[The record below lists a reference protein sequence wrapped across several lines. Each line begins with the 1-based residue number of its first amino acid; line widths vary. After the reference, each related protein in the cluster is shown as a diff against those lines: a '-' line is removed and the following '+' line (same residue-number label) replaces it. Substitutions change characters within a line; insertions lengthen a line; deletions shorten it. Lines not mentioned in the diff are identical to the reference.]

1 MSIIAGFDNKQST
14 SFTDQEEGVLS
25 YADVYKKPQASG
37 LVNVVEDFSWY
48 SNSNTSATQYAI
60 DKMPKVFLIER
71 EQQLDSLV
79 SQALYYFNS
88 IKRGASQL
96 IPESVQKLAS
106 RAVRSLTTVAT
117 GNLTE
122 QKINQEILSKIS
134 LGDEELLTSN
144 YLTSLI
150 GIYLTELTGFKY
162 VFPYF
167 ENPPSLSNNWVEAA
181 GGDQSELSKA
191 ASETFSGVVDEFSK
205 LINITQ
211 PGVYIQKAKTYKAD
225 EQGRSITLKFPLF
238 NTVKR
243 SDQEPYQQNY
253 ELLWLLIYQNKPFRT
268 SFTRIIPPKIYTVN
282 IPGMISWPYAEIT
295 NLSVNFVGTVRN
307 EVVNI
312 AGVGSIATPI
322 PEAYEVTITLTSLL
336 TDYAN
341 QMVSPAFKQS
351 IDGST
356 ATIGGIIR

>member
-1 MSIIAGFDNKQST
+1 MSIIAGFNDRKST
-14 SFTDQEEGVLS
+14 SFTDQEDGVLQN
-25 YADVYKKPQASG
+25 ADIYKKPQASG

-48 SNSNTSATQYAI
+48 SNSNTAATQYAI

-71 EQQLDSLV
+71 EQQLNSLLQ
-79 SQALYYFNS
+79 QAVYYFNTA
-88 IKRGASQL
+88 ASQV
-96 IPESVQKLAS
+96 PESVS
-106 RAVRSLTTVAT
+106 RAIRSLTTVFT
-117 GNLTE
+117 GN
-122 QKINQEILSKIS
+122 SKEKDIKAQLERIS
-134 LGDEELLTSN
+134 GDDKELLSAN
-144 YLTSLI
+144 FLNSLM
-150 GIYLTELTGFKY
+150 GIYSTELTGFKY

-167 ENPPSLSNNWVEAA
+167 DNPPSLSNNWVEAA
-181 GGDQSELSKA
+181 GGNESELAKA
-191 ASETFSGVVDEFSK
+191 GDDVLGTAFEEFSK

-243 SDQEPYQQNY
+243 SEQEPYQQNY

-312 AGVGSIATPI
+312 TGVGSIATPI

-341 QMVSPAFKQS
+341 QMVSPAFRQS
-351 IDGST
+351 IDGRT
-356 ATIGGIIR
+356 ATIGGIR